1 LIYNLVELVDDDD
14 QFEEFVYNILSET
27 EIVCL
32 MKSVTKFIRTLE
44 KDVAGNLR
52 TELTRLRIVVQEER
66 RLIEKLTDDK
76 SEMAI

>member
-1 LIYNLVELVDDDD
+1 MIYNLVELVDDDD

-27 EIVCL
+27 EIVSL